1 MRDDHQHDLAP
12 VLSSFLNEHLVRDR
26 GLSQL
31 TRSSYAHT
39 FILLIR
45 FITEAT
51 RMNID
56 RLHLEDITA
65 EIILQFLDDLEK
77 TRENS
82 RRTRNLRLAAI
93 RSFFR
98 YVQMKIPAAMEQ
110 AARIR
115 ALGAKRADVP
125 VIDWL
130 STDEVKAILSL
141 PDMRHKE
148 GIRDR
153 AMLSITYICGLRVS
167 EVLALSLG
175 DLDLGPKPTL
185 HVMGKGRRARILPLG
200 PETVHLLRAWYS
212 ERPNVPYDHVFLS
225 RHGLP
230 LTRDGFAA
238 RLAKYAQIAAKT
250 VPSLEPKNITPHV
263 LRHSCAMHML
273 KVTRD
278 IRKVALWLGH
288 ASIQSTEIYLHADPD
303 EKLEILTSHGGLGI
317 KAGRF
322 ASRASNIMSMLQAA
336 RKPTDGLEVAVT
348 NLKSDARFSKSN

>member
-12 VLSSFLNEHLVRDR
+12 VLSSYLNEHLVRDR

-31 TRSSYAHT
+31 TRASYAHT

-45 FITEAT
+45 FIAEAT

-65 EIILQFLDDLEK
+65 EIVLQFLDDLEK
-77 TRENS
+77 TRKNS

-130 STDEVKAILSL
+130 STDEVKAILGV
-141 PDMRHKE
+141 PDMRHKD

-167 EVLALSLG
+167 AL
-175 DLDLGPKPTL
+175 
-185 HVMGKGRRARILPLG
+185 GRR
-200 PETVHLLRAWYS
+200 VRA
-212 ERPNVPYDHVFLS
+212 NS
-225 RHGLP
+225 RLQFSP
-230 LTRDGFAA
+230 TPCFSDAA
-238 RLAKYAQIAAKT
+238 RQDWNAMQTVQPTINGCEALTQLVAQF
-250 VPSLEPKNITPHV
+250 
-263 LRHSCAMHML
+263 
-273 KVTRD
+273 
-278 IRKVALWLGH
+278 
-288 ASIQSTEIYLHADPD
+288 SICRGD
-303 EKLEILTSHGGLGI
+303 
-317 KAGRF
+317 R
-322 ASRASNIMSMLQAA
+322 
-336 RKPTDGLEVAVT
+336 
-348 NLKSDARFSKSN
+348 